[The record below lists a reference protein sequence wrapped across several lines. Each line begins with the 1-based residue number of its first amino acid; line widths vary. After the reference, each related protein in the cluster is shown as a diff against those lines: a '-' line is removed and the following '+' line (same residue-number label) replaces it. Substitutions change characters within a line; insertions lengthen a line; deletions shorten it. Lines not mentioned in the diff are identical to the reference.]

1 MDYLLHSDMETI
13 SSAYAQAP
21 NYESRHLT
29 TGEAAGL
36 CSVKPDTV
44 LKWIKKGQLQAAKT
58 AGGHHRIEYRD
69 LQSFLHAHRVGGEIP
84 PPDESPAWSGPR
96 N

>member
-1 MDYLLHSDMETI
+1 MKTI
-13 SSAYAQAP
+13 NPGYVHMPTNKSQ
-21 NYESRHLT
+21 HLT

-44 LKWIKKGQLQAAKT
+44 LKWIKKGQLRAAKT

-69 LQSFLHAHRVGGEIP
+69 LRYFLQAHRVGEVIP
-84 PPDESPAWSGPR
+84 LPE
-96 N
+96 